1 MSRWLFLGPLCALV
15 ALALGSGGAIAAQ
28 PEPWQLGLQPAASP
42 VMERLVSLHDLLM
55 WIISLISILVAALLV
70 YACVR
75 FRASRN
81 TSPSR
86 RTHHTLLEIAW
97 TALPVLILVVIAIP
111 SFKLLYFMDRVQ
123 EPEMTIKAVGHQWYW
138 SYEYP
143 DDGEFTFDAYMV
155 ADEDLQEGQ
164 LRLLTTDNAVVL
176 PVQTDIRVLITA
188 TDVLHSWAVPAFGVK
203 TDAVPGRINE
213 TWIRIEEPGMYYGQC
228 SELCGDFHGFMPIM
242 IRAVSKEEFDSWT
255 QQAQEQFARAGNR
268 EVDVALGAQQAAREQ
283 QN

>member
-1 MSRWLFLGPLCALV
+1 MSLWLFLGPFCALIG
-15 ALALGSGGAIAAQ
+15 LGVSSGGASAAQ
-28 PEPWQLGLQPAASP
+28 PVPWQLGLQPAASP
-42 VMERLVSLHDLLM
+42 VMGQLVSLHDLLL
-55 WIISLISILVAALLV
+55 WIITLVSIFVLVLLLYV
-70 YACVR
+70 CFRY
-75 FRASRN
+75 RASRN
-81 TSPSR
+81 ANPSR
-86 RTHHTLLEIAW
+86 RTHHTLLEITW

-111 SFKLLYFMDRVQ
+111 SFKLLYYMDRAH

-143 DDGEFTFDAYMV
+143 DDGDFAFDAYLV

-176 PVQTDIRVLITA
+176 PVETDIRVLITA

-213 TWIRIEEPGMYYGQC
+213 TWVRIEEPGMYYGQC
-228 SELCGDFHGFMPIM
+228 SELCGDYHGFMPIM
-242 IRAVSKEEFDSWT
+242 IRAVSKEEFDAWA
-255 QQAQEQFARAGNR
+255 QQAQEQFARAGNVELAR
-268 EVDVALGAQQAAREQ
+268 REQ

>member
-1 MSRWLFLGPLCALV
+1 MSLWLFLGPFCALTG
-15 ALALGSGGAIAAQ
+15 LAVGSGEAGAAQ
-28 PEPWQLGLQPAASP
+28 PEPWQLGFQPAASP
-42 VMERLVSLHDLLM
+42 VMAQLDSLHDLLL
-55 WIISLISILVAALLV
+55 WIITLVSIFVLGLLV
-70 YACVR
+70 YACLR
-75 FRASRN
+75 FRASRSA
-81 TSPSR
+81 SPSR

-143 DDGEFTFDAYMV
+143 DDGEFTFDAYLV

-164 LRLLTTDNAVVL
+164 PRLLATDNAVVL
-176 PVQTDIRVLITA
+176 PVDTDIRVLITA
-188 TDVLHSWAVPAFGVK
+188 TDVLHAWAVPAFGVK
-203 TDAVPGRINE
+203 TDAVPGRVNE
-213 TWIRIEEPGMYYGQC
+213 TWVRIEEPGMYYGQC

-242 IRAVSKEEFDSWT
+242 VRAVSKEEFEAWT
-255 QQAQEQFARAGNR
+255 QQAQEQFARAGN
-268 EVDVALGAQQAAREQ
+268 VDLARRAQPAGGEQ

>member
-1 MSRWLFLGPLCALV
+1 MSLWLFLGPFCALIGFAV
-15 ALALGSGGAIAAQ
+15 GSGEAIAAQ
-28 PEPWQLGLQPAASP
+28 PEPWQLNFQPAASP
-42 VMERLVSLHDLLM
+42 VMEQVESLHDLLL
-55 WIISLISILVAALLV
+55 WIITLVSIFVLALLL

-75 FRASRN
+75 FRAARN
-81 TSPSR
+81 ASPSR

-123 EPEMTIKAVGHQWYW
+123 EPEMTIKAIGHQWYW

-143 DDGEFTFDAYMV
+143 DDGNFTFDAYMI
-155 ADEDLQEGQ
+155 ADQDLQEGQ

-176 PVQTDIRVLITA
+176 PVGTDIRVLITA

-203 TDAVPGRINE
+203 TDGVPGRVNE
-213 TWIRIEEPGMYYGQC
+213 TWLRIEEPGMYYGQC
-228 SELCGDFHGFMPIM
+228 SELCGDFHAFMPIM
-242 IRAVSKEEFDSWT
+242 VRAVGKEEFEAWT
-255 QQAQEQFARAGNR
+255 QLAREQFARASDV
-268 EVDVALGAQQAAREQ
+268 EVDVAGREQ

>member
-1 MSRWLFLGPLCALV
+1 MSLWLFLGPFCALIG
-15 ALALGSGGAIAAQ
+15 LAVGSGEAGAAQ
-28 PEPWQLGLQPAASP
+28 PEPWQLGFQPAASP
-42 VMERLVSLHDLLM
+42 VMAQLDSLHDLLL
-55 WIISLISILVAALLV
+55 WIITLVSIFVLALLV
-70 YACVR
+70 YACLR
-75 FRASRN
+75 FRASRSA
-81 TSPSR
+81 SPSR

-143 DDGEFTFDAYMV
+143 DDGEFTFDAYLV

-164 LRLLTTDNAVVL
+164 PRLLATDNAVVL
-176 PVQTDIRVLITA
+176 PVETDIRVLITA

-203 TDAVPGRINE
+203 TDAVPGRVNE
-213 TWIRIEEPGMYYGQC
+213 TWVRIDEPGMYYGQC

-242 IRAVSKEEFDSWT
+242 VRAVSKEEFEAWT
-255 QQAQEQFARAGNR
+255 QQAQEQFARAGN
-268 EVDVALGAQQAAREQ
+268 VDLARRAQPAGGEQ

>member
-1 MSRWLFLGPLCALV
+1 MSLWLFLGPFCALIG
-15 ALALGSGGAIAAQ
+15 LAVGSGEAIAAQ
-28 PEPWQLGLQPAASP
+28 PEPWQLNFQPAASP
-42 VMERLVSLHDLLM
+42 VMEQVESLHDLLL
-55 WIISLISILVAALLV
+55 WIITLVSIFVLALLL

-81 TSPSR
+81 ASPSR

-123 EPEMTIKAVGHQWYW
+123 EPEMTIKAIGHQWYW

-143 DDGEFTFDAYMV
+143 DDGNFAFDAYMV
-155 ADEDLQEGQ
+155 ADQDLQEGQ

-176 PVQTDIRVLITA
+176 PVETDIRVLITA

-203 TDAVPGRINE
+203 TDAVPGRVNE
-213 TWIRIEEPGMYYGQC
+213 TWVRIEEPGMYYGQC

-242 IRAVSKEEFDSWT
+242 VRAVGKEEFEAWT
-255 QQAQEQFARAGNR
+255 QLAREQFARAADV
-268 EVDVALGAQQAAREQ
+268 EVDVAGREQ

>member
-1 MSRWLFLGPLCALV
+1 MSLWLFLGPFCALIG
-15 ALALGSGGAIAAQ
+15 LAVGSGEAGAAQ
-28 PEPWQLGLQPAASP
+28 PEPWQLGFQPAASP
-42 VMERLVSLHDLLM
+42 VMAQLDSLHDLLL
-55 WIISLISILVAALLV
+55 WIITLVSIFVLALLV
-70 YACVR
+70 YACLR
-75 FRASRN
+75 FRASRSA
-81 TSPSR
+81 SPSR

-143 DDGEFTFDAYMV
+143 DDGEFTFDAYLV

-164 LRLLTTDNAVVL
+164 PRLLATDNAVVL
-176 PVQTDIRVLITA
+176 PVETDIRVLITA

-203 TDAVPGRINE
+203 TDAVPGRVNE
-213 TWIRIEEPGMYYGQC
+213 TWVRIDEPGMYYGQC

-242 IRAVSKEEFDSWT
+242 VRAVSKEEFEAWT
-255 QQAQEQFARAGNR
+255 QQAQEQFARAGSIDLAR
-268 EVDVALGAQQAAREQ
+268 RAQPAGGEQ